1 MPPFALA
8 ARVSSQDRGD
18 VRAAEMPP
26 PIPLADTLCD
36 RPECA
41 APNCPPVH
49 LDDGEDA
56 TGGATEEGFVGGV
69 EIVGREVALLAGD
82 TELDRDLEDGLT
94 GDPLQNAAARS
105 VEHTA
110 AHEED
115 VRAAALGEQAPVVE
129 EHHVVG
135 AGAL

>member
-18 VRAAEMPP
+18 VRAAQMPLP
-26 PIPLADTLCD
+26 VAVTDPLRD
-36 RPECA
+36 RPESA
-41 APNCPPVH
+41 APDLPPIH
-49 LDDGEDA
+49 LDDGKDA
-56 TGGATEEGFVGGV
+56 TSGAAEEGFVGGV
-69 EIVGREVALLAGD
+69 EIVGREVTLLAGD
-82 TELDRDLEDGLT
+82 TELGRDLEDSLA

-115 VRAAALGEQAPVVE
+115 V
-129 EHHVVG
+129 
-135 AGAL
+135 